1 MAIGFKMLI
10 KKLDNALFVVNPVSG
25 KLSIKK
31 KLSLINHIIQN
42 NNSEIVVTRSPE
54 ESVEKSKEAML
65 NGRLVIS
72 CGGDGLQNMVAE
84 QAIKTG
90 GTMAVFPMGRGNDF
104 AASIKVNDANDLKLT
119 LASGTVYKAR
129 YLAVEFGEYKKICL
143 TCAGVGL
150 LSEAAFRAS
159 RIPILKG
166 SLLYAVATLLSFIN
180 LHNHGYQL
188 LTSGKDKDDSFLI
201 IAGAASSYTGGGM
214 FIAPDAFKEEG
225 KVNLLSAKK
234 VSRMQAV
241 KLLSQVFS
249 GKHIN
254 NSNVINSHVSEFE
267 INTQSSNSWAKLVYG
282 DGEYLGTLPVK
293 ISIGKDPLNVLVP
306 SLDS

>member
-1 MAIGFKMLI
+1 MLI
-10 KKLDNALFVVNPVSG
+10 NKIDNALFLVNPVSG

-31 KLSLINHIIQN
+31 KMSLIKNIVQN
-42 NNSEIVVTRSPE
+42 NNSEIIVTRSPE
-54 ESVEKSKEAML
+54 ESIEQSKTAML

-84 QAIKTG
+84 QAINTG

-104 AASIKVNDANDLKLT
+104 AASLKIDST
-119 LASGTVYKAR
+119 DDVKLALDSRIVHKAR
-129 YLAVEFGEYKKICL
+129 YLQVEFDGYKKICL

-159 RIPILKG
+159 KIPILKG
-166 SLLYAVATLLSFIN
+166 SLLYAVATLLSFVN
-180 LHNHGYQL
+180 LHNHRYQL

-225 KVNLLSAKK
+225 NVNLLSAKK
-234 VSRMQAV
+234 VNRLQAV

-249 GKHIN
+249 GTHIN
-254 NSNVINSHVSEFE
+254 NSNVINTHVSEFE
-267 INTQSSNSWAKLVYG
+267 IKTRSTNAWAKLVYG

-293 ISIGKDPLNVLVP
+293 ISIGKEPLNVLVP
-306 SLDS
+306 SSSG